1 MTSKSLTSKAIDIK
15 GKKYVLVSDRVQY
28 FNENYPNG
36 SIITN
41 LVSEPTSEMIIIQAI
56 VRPDIKESMR
66 QFTAYSQAVIGDGMV
81 NKTAALENAETSA
94 VGRALGFMGIGVIE
108 SIASADE
115 MHKARVNSAPVG
127 HSTTTDRYITAKQ
140 VTLLINKIKWTYNS
154 WGEYPEADE
163 VLNLLSTILGKEVNK
178 VKMSEMDKA
187 ISDIEW
193 WAKSAKRESMDP
205 APESEPINTD
215 EINIDLAEDISKLM
229 DKIPY

>member
-1 MTSKSLTSKAIDIK
+1 MTNKSLTNKAIDIK

>member
-15 GKKYVLVSDRVQY
+15 GKKYVLVSDRVQF

-127 HSTTTDRYITAKQ
+127 QTTTTDRYITAKQ

-215 EINIDLAEDISKLM
+215 EIDIDLAEDINKLM

>member
-1 MTSKSLTSKAIDIK
+1 M
-15 GKKYVLVSDRVQY
+15 SDRVQY